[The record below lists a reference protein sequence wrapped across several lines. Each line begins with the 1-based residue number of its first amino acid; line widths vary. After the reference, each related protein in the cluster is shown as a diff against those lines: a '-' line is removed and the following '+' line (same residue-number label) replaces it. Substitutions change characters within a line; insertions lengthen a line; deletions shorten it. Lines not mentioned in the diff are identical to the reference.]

1 MTGLPLSLGD
11 LDHYTLIVADG
22 QAVSDFHTGAL
33 GFTLVRIQDVGI
45 EDPAMRTQ
53 AMRNYIL
60 ALPGP
65 PGRTCVV
72 TEGLAE
78 ESIFSQYLRKY
89 GPGIH
94 HVAYSVTD
102 LQAAVDTLRAAGV
115 HFTSPEILRDPGPGL
130 RQIFIERQ
138 HAGYFIELIERT
150 KDAQGGYF
158 ANTNMSRL
166 VQTMAS
172 YVAPVTSSVAPA
184 PAPAL
189 RILRPAAVVQ
199 SFLAQV
205 EQLPR
210 WTCHRS
216 VRACGEQFIEVRM
229 HGDVQVSA
237 QVSGEQVS
245 YRFTAGEQKKEFVF
259 RVTPDGPNACQVEAL
274 LPPLLP
280 ERLAATQGL
289 LGAELR
295 LLPALLQA
303 DKTYPGKPSD
313 EQLILEQSLNVY
325 RRRGL

>member
-1 MTGLPLSLGD
+1 MTGLPLSLCE

-22 QAVSDFHTGAL
+22 QAVSDFHTRAL
-33 GFTLVRIQDVGI
+33 GFTLLRIQDVGTQ
-45 EDPAMRTQ
+45 DPAESTQ

-78 ESIFSQYLRKY
+78 ESIFSQYMRKY

-94 HVAYSVTD
+94 HVAYSVAD
-102 LQAAVDTLRAAGV
+102 LQAAVDALRAAGV
-115 HFTSPEILRDPGPGL
+115 KFTSPEILRDPGSGL

-138 HAGYFIELIERT
+138 HAGYFVELIERT
-150 KDAQGGYF
+150 EEAQGGYF
-158 ANTNMSRL
+158 ASTNMSRL

-172 YVAPVTSSVAPA
+172 YVAPEVAPAA

-189 RILRPAAVVQ
+189 GILKPAAVVK

-205 EQLPR
+205 GELPR

-216 VRACGEQFIEVRM
+216 VRAYGGKFIEVRM

-237 QVSGEQVS
+237 EVSGEQVF
-245 YRFTAGEQKKEFVF
+245 YRFTAGEQTKEFVL
-259 RVTPDGPNACQVEAL
+259 RVTPDGPDACQVTAV
-274 LPPLLP
+274 LPPLPP
-280 ERLAATQGL
+280 ERLAATHQL

-295 LLPALLQA
+295 VLRALLQQDA
-303 DKTYPGKPSD
+303 LYPGKPSD
-313 EQLILEQSLNVY
+313 EQLILEQSLAVY
-325 RRRGL
+325 QRRGL

>member
-115 HFTSPEILRDPGPGL
+115 HFTSPEILRDPGSGL

-172 YVAPVTSSVAPA
+172 YVAPVTS
-184 PAPAL
+184 
-189 RILRPAAVVQ
+189 RPPPPPPCA
-199 SFLAQV
+199 SCG
-205 EQLPR
+205 LPR
-210 WTCHRS
+210 WCSHSWRRS
-216 VRACGEQFIEVRM
+216 SSCRAGPATARCAPAASSSSRCACTAMFR
-229 HGDVQVSA
+229 SA
-237 QVSGEQVS
+237 
-245 YRFTAGEQKKEFVF
+245 RK
-259 RVTPDGPNACQVEAL
+259 
-274 LPPLLP
+274 
-280 ERLAATQGL
+280 
-289 LGAELR
+289 
-295 LLPALLQA
+295 
-303 DKTYPGKPSD
+303 
-313 EQLILEQSLNVY
+313 
-325 RRRGL
+325 

>member
-1 MTGLPLSLGD
+1 MTGLPLSLCE

-22 QAVSDFHTGAL
+22 QAVSDFHTRVL
-33 GFTLVRIQDVGI
+33 GFTLLRIQDVGT
-45 EDPAMRTQ
+45 EDPAVRSH

-60 ALPGP
+60 ALPGQ

-89 GPGIH
+89 GLGIH
-94 HVAYSVTD
+94 HVAYSVAE
-102 LQAAVDTLRAAGV
+102 LQAAVDSLRAVGV
-115 HFTSPEILRDPGPGL
+115 KFTSPEILRDPGSGL

-150 KDAQGGYF
+150 KEAQGGYF

-172 YVAPVTSSVAPA
+172 YVAPEASPA
-184 PAPAL
+184 ESAPAL

-216 VRACGEQFIEVRM
+216 VRARGEQFIEVRM
-229 HGDVQVSA
+229 YGDVEVSA

-245 YRFTAGEQKKEFVF
+245 YSFTAGEQKKVFVF
-259 RVTPDGPNACQVEAL
+259 QITPDGPDACQVTAV
-274 LPPLLP
+274 LPPLPP
-280 ERLAATQGL
+280 ERLALTHQL

-295 LLPALLQA
+295 VLRALLQK
-303 DKTYPGKPSD
+303 DEPYPEKPSD

-325 RRRGL
+325 QRRGL

>member
-1 MTGLPLSLGD
+1 MTGLPLSLCD

-22 QAVSDFHTGAL
+22 QAVSDFHTRAL
-33 GFTLVRIQDVGI
+33 GFTLLRIQDVGT
-45 EDPAMRTQ
+45 EDPAVRTY

-78 ESIFSQYLRKY
+78 ESIFTQYMSKY

-94 HVAYSVTD
+94 HVAYAVSD

-115 HFTSPEILRDPGPGL
+115 RFTSPEILRDPGSGL

-138 HAGYFIELIERT
+138 HAGYFVELIERT
-150 KDAQGGYF
+150 QDAQGGYF

-172 YVAPVTSSVAPA
+172 YVAPAAAPA
-184 PAPAL
+184 APAL
-189 RILRPAAVVQ
+189 ALRIRRPAAAVQ
-199 SFLAQV
+199 SFLGQV

-216 VRACGEQFIEVRM
+216 VRARGEQFIEVRM
-229 HGDVQVSA
+229 YGDVEVSA
-237 QVSGEQVS
+237 QVTGEQVR
-245 YRFTAGEQKKEFVF
+245 YRFTAGDQTREFVF
-259 RVTPDGPNACQVEAL
+259 RVTADGPDACHVEAL
-274 LPPLLP
+274 LPALPL
-280 ERLAATQGL
+280 ERLAVTHRL
-289 LGAELR
+289 LDAELR
-295 LLPALLQA
+295 MLRARLQE
-303 DKTYPGKPSD
+303 DEPYPDQPHD

-325 RRRGL
+325 QRRGL